1 MILYIIKKLVKNLY
15 FKNSN
20 KRYAE
25 DFSAIKENCNCYTCS
40 NFTRAYICHLLNTRE
55 ISGHTLLMLHNMTT
69 YYEFF
74 EQVRQ
79 SIQNDSF
86 EKYKKFV
93 TDQFS
98 KI

>member
-15 FKNSN
+15 FKN
-20 KRYAE
+20 
-25 DFSAIKENCNCYTCS
+25 
-40 NFTRAYICHLLNTRE
+40 RE